1 MLSQVCW
8 DMENGGRGWTVFQRR
23 EVYKVYTVVGS
34 KKLEG
39 KTWDGRLENP
49 VLQCP
54 SSVWNLG
61 TFSSCK
67 ACMENEVSELS
78 SVPVISDLAK
88 VWGTVNLTYRHFEIS
103 FAWHWMRSIQQYY
116 MTLYVTALTGM
127 RSRTI
132 QSTFDRHNQSTREE
146 LRWTLGKLHLPFG
159 GCLTSLPHDHWVSSY
174 KDHNYYAGKSVH
186 VRTIASTL
194 HVYPPLLNIRL
205 YQFTEYYSSCED
217 AYDMGETRSG
227 VYNIKPDHLPPFDVS
242 TVNRDTAYR

>member
-1 MLSQVCW
+1 MGGWKTQCYSAPPLYETLVLSVLVKPAW
-8 DMENGGRGWTVFQRR
+8 RMKSVNFR
-23 EVYKVYTVVGS
+23 VYLWSV
-34 KKLEG
+34 
-39 KTWDGRLENP
+39 TWLKSG
-49 VLQCP
+49 VQ
-54 SSVWNLG
+54 
-61 TFSSCK
+61 
-67 ACMENEVSELS
+67 
-78 SVPVISDLAK
+78 
-88 VWGTVNLTYRHFEIS
+88 
-103 FAWHWMRSIQQYY
+103 SIWPTDTLKFHLLV
-116 MTLYVTALTGM
+116 TLYVTALTGM